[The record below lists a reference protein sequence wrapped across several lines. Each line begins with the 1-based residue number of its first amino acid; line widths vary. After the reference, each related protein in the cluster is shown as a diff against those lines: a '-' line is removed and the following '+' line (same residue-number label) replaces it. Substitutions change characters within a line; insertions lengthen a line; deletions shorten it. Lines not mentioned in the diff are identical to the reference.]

1 MYRKFKPPFFF
12 WPQQYRQAWELSI
25 PFLLDENLG
34 VASAGLGS
42 AAVGDA

>member
-1 MYRKFKPPFFF
+1 MYRKFKPPFFL
-12 WPQQYRQAWELSI
+12 QYRQAWELSI

-34 VASAGLGS
+34 VASAGLGG